1 MSIESVMQSNH
12 LILYRPLL
20 LLPSFFLSIRV
31 FSNES
36 VLCIRWPKYW
46 SFSFSISPSN
56 EYSGLISFRIDWLDL
71 LQSKVIFS
79 IINFFLFLTWN
90 AFYFLIFAN
99 FHTLSSLRS
108 SAFSSVKSLQML
120 WAPIST
126 FPIWL
131 SIALSGV
138 TSYLYLTWSHLAT
151 NHSLYLWLWN
161 PGFSVCSKCIW
172 WLNLT
177 WAMRNHLFIHPHRMS
192 IYIFY
197 CRYMDVFDYVV
208 LCKTILWC

>member
-1 MSIESVMQSNH
+1 MQSSH

-20 LLPSFFLSIRV
+20 LPPVFLSIRV
-31 FSNES
+31 FFNES
-36 VLCIRWPKYW
+36 VLHIRWPKYW
-46 SFSFSISPSN
+46 SISFSISPSN

-99 FHTLSSLRS
+99 FHTLSSLCS
-108 SAFSSVKSLQML
+108 SAFSSVKSLQAL
-120 WAPIST
+120 WALIIT
-126 FPIWL
+126 FLICL
-131 SIALSGV
+131 SIGIKWSDIILVSNLV
-138 TSYLYLTWSHLAT
+138 TFGYRS
-151 NHSLYLWLWN
+151 SLYLWLWN
-161 PGFSVCSKCIW
+161 PSFLVCSECIW
-172 WLNLT
+172 RPNLT
-177 WAMRNHLFIHPHRMS
+177 WAMRNHLFIHPHRMN

-208 LCKTILWC
+208 LPETVLWC